1 MDQYFL
7 RREISS
13 HLITYCYFH
22 LHTCKCRLGLQD
34 TELRRWEEQYLIY
47 VDDKTT
53 YNTNKSLRK
62 GLMFY
67 LIIFG
72 NTQGCPESQDPKPQ
86 TQWTTKKQTGTK
98 SKSAQVNVACLKMHW
113 LCIEVWAGAHHQLG
127 GGELGWGGKGGM
139 AGRLVVMHQRKEE
152 SSFLPPDKAF
162 THHVMDKGW
171 LKTMLDWM

>member
-34 TELRRWEEQYLIY
+34 TKLRRWEEQYLIY

-98 SKSAQVNVACLKMHW
+98 SKSAQVNVACLKTHW
-113 LCIEVWAGAHHQLG
+113 LCIEVWAGAPPSWVVESWVGEVRVAWLG
-127 GGELGWGGKGGM
+127 GWLWCTKERKSQVSYHLTK
-139 AGRLVVMHQRKEE
+139 RLHI
-152 SSFLPPDKAF
+152 
-162 THHVMDKGW
+162 
-171 LKTMLDWM
+171 MLWIRDG